1 MSGVKGNNM
10 GHNKTANAEL
20 TQLVGQIVASVTEL
34 SSDRAIEDALSWLC
48 RRCRCKRALFYQFKG
63 PILVTCTTFNVHPL
77 WTDFYRQGRLL
88 VDDPVIR
95 SYRDK
100 LGFLDW
106 EEAFALHPPTPT
118 FSDLIAEFDLL
129 PGASY
134 AYSQDSGPY
143 QGVISVCSLG
153 KTSRALNDKDRYA
166 LSSLVPVMHMA
177 GRGRK
182 FQVPMLTDKEL
193 EILKWARAGKTAWEI
208 GIIREIS
215 EATVKFHLKSIYAKL
230 GVANR
235 AQAVGEAL
243 LQGLIM

>member
-1 MSGVKGNNM
+1 M
-10 GHNKTANAEL
+10 GRIETANSEL
-20 TQLVGQIVASVTEL
+20 EQLVEQIVASVTEH
-34 SSDRAIEDALSWLC
+34 SGDKAIGDTLRWL
-48 RRCRCKRALFYQFKG
+48 RRHCRCKRALFYQFKG
-63 PILVTCTTFNVHPL
+63 PILVTCTSSNVDPL
-77 WTDFYRQGRLL
+77 WCDFYRQGRMLM
-88 VDDPVIR
+88 DDPIIR

-106 EEAFALHPPTPT
+106 NEAFARHPPTPT
-118 FSDLIAEFDLL
+118 FKHMVEEFDLL

-134 AYSQDSGPY
+134 AYSHYVGPQ

-153 KTSRALNDKDRYA
+153 GMNRRLNSKDRYL
-166 LSSLVPVMHMA
+166 LSHLVPVLHMA
-177 GRGRK
+177 GKGRK
-182 FQVPMLTDKEL
+182 FTNPTLTDKEL
-193 EILKWARAGKTAWEI
+193 EILKWACAGKTAWEI

-243 LQGLIM
+243 LQGLIG